1 MQDVLLKLLQDGNT
15 SIPNFLLDN
24 YAKLGMTNNEFLLY
38 LQIKK
43 EQSRGNGFPP
53 MDKLATSL
61 GIDSQTLF
69 ATIQSLQDKKMLEIK
84 QRRNGQGQLTD
95 FYDFSLFYQ
104 KLIALL
110 DGKATQ
116 EVATQTQEKTNS
128 IYDQIQV
135 EFGRALSPIE
145 IETIAQWVDTDH
157 FSPELIRL
165 ALKEAVL
172 NQAYNL
178 KYMDRI
184 LLNWQQRNLTTAA
197 QVENSL
203 KQRPHGEAE
212 NSSKATK
219 NKASNVY
226 IPLIKLTD
234 NQDNK

>member
-1 MQDVLLKLLQDGNT
+1 MQDVLLKLLQDGDT

-24 YAKLGMTNNEFLLY
+24 YAKMGMTNDEFLLY

-43 EQSRGNGFPP
+43 EQARGNGFPP
-53 MDKLATSL
+53 MDKLAASL
-61 GIDSQTLF
+61 GINSQTLF

-84 QRRNGQGQLTD
+84 QRRDGQGQLTD

-110 DGKATQ
+110 DGKAAKVVETKSQ
-116 EVATQTQEKTNS
+116 ADTNN

-135 EFGRALSPIE
+135 EFGRSLSPIE
-145 IETIAQWVDTDH
+145 IETITQWINNDH
-157 FSPELIRL
+157 FAPDLIRL

-203 KQRPHGEAE
+203 KQRPHGETEKHAQ
-212 NSSKATK
+212 NDKTHG
-219 NKASNVY
+219 SNVY
-226 IPLIKLTD
+226 IPLIKLTEHKE
-234 NQDNK
+234 NN

>member
-1 MQDVLLKLLQDGNT
+1 MQDVLLKLLQDGDT

-24 YAKLGMTNNEFLLY
+24 YAKMGMTNDEFLLY

-43 EQSRGNGFPP
+43 EQARGNGFPP
-53 MDKLATSL
+53 MDKLAASL
-61 GIDSQTLF
+61 GINSQTLF

-84 QRRNGQGQLTD
+84 QRRDGQGQLTD
-95 FYDFSLFYQ
+95 FYDFNLFYQ

-110 DGKATQ
+110 DGKAAKVVESKSQ
-116 EVATQTQEKTNS
+116 ADTNN

-145 IETIAQWVDTDH
+145 IETITQWINNDH
-157 FSPELIRL
+157 FAPDLIRL

-203 KQRPHGEAE
+203 KQRPHGETEKHAQ
-212 NSSKATK
+212 NDKTHG
-219 NKASNVY
+219 SNVY
-226 IPLIKLTD
+226 IPLIKLTEHKE
-234 NQDNK
+234 NN

>member
-1 MQDVLLKLLQDGNT
+1 MQDVLLKLLQDGDT

-24 YAKLGMTNNEFLLY
+24 YAKMGMTNDEFLLY

-43 EQSRGNGFPP
+43 EQARGNGFPP
-53 MDKLATSL
+53 MDKLAASL
-61 GIDSQTLF
+61 GINSQTLF

-84 QRRNGQGQLTD
+84 QRRDGQGQLTD

-110 DGKATQ
+110 DGKAAKVVETKSQ
-116 EVATQTQEKTNS
+116 ADTNN

-135 EFGRALSPIE
+135 EFGRSLSPIE
-145 IETIAQWVDTDH
+145 IETITQWINNDH
-157 FSPELIRL
+157 FAPDLIRL

-203 KQRPHGEAE
+203 KQRPHGETEKHAQ
-212 NSSKATK
+212 NDKMHG
-219 NKASNVY
+219 SNVY
-226 IPLIKLTD
+226 IPLIKLTEHKE
-234 NQDNK
+234 NN

>member
-1 MQDVLLKLLQDGNT
+1 MQDVLLKLLQDGDT

-24 YAKLGMTNNEFLLY
+24 YAKMGMTNDEFLLY

-43 EQSRGNGFPP
+43 EQARGNGFPP
-53 MDKLATSL
+53 MDKLAASL
-61 GIDSQTLF
+61 GINSQTLF

-84 QRRNGQGQLTD
+84 QRRDGQGQLTD

-110 DGKATQ
+110 DGKAAKVVESKSQ
-116 EVATQTQEKTNS
+116 ADTNN

-145 IETIAQWVDTDH
+145 IETITQWINNDH
-157 FSPELIRL
+157 FSPDLIRL

-203 KQRPHGEAE
+203 KQRPHGETEKHAQ
-212 NSSKATK
+212 NDKTHG
-219 NKASNVY
+219 SNVY
-226 IPLIKLTD
+226 IPLIKLTEHKE
-234 NQDNK
+234 NN

>member
-1 MQDVLLKLLQDGNT
+1 MQDVLLKLLQDGDT

-24 YAKLGMTNNEFLLY
+24 YAKMGMTNDEFLLY

-43 EQSRGNGFPP
+43 EQARGNGFPP
-53 MDKLATSL
+53 MDKLAASL
-61 GIDSQTLF
+61 GINSQTLF

-84 QRRNGQGQLTD
+84 QRRDGQGQLTD

-110 DGKATQ
+110 DGKAAKVVETKSQ
-116 EVATQTQEKTNS
+116 ADTNN

-145 IETIAQWVDTDH
+145 IETITQWINNDH
-157 FSPELIRL
+157 FAPDLIRL

-203 KQRPHGEAE
+203 KQRPHGETEKHAQ
-212 NSSKATK
+212 NDKTHG
-219 NKASNVY
+219 SNIY
-226 IPLIKLTD
+226 IPLIKLTEHKE
-234 NQDNK
+234 NN

>member
-1 MQDVLLKLLQDGNT
+1 MQDVLLKLLQDGDT
-15 SIPNFLLDN
+15 SIPNFMLDN
-24 YAKLGMTNNEFLLY
+24 YAKMGMTNDEFLLY

-43 EQSRGNGFPP
+43 EQARGNGFPP
-53 MDKLATSL
+53 IDKLAASL
-61 GIDSQTLF
+61 GINSQTLF

-84 QRRNGQGQLTD
+84 QRRDGQGQLTD

-110 DGKATQ
+110 DGKGAKVVETKSQ
-116 EVATQTQEKTNS
+116 ADTNN

-135 EFGRALSPIE
+135 EFGRSLSPIE
-145 IETIAQWVDTDH
+145 IETITQWINNDH
-157 FSPELIRL
+157 FAPDLIRL

-203 KQRPHGEAE
+203 KQRPHGETEKHAQ
-212 NSSKATK
+212 NDKMHG
-219 NKASNVY
+219 SNVY
-226 IPLIKLTD
+226 IPLIKLTEHKE
-234 NQDNK
+234 NN

>member
-1 MQDVLLKLLQDGNT
+1 MQDVLLKLLQDGDT

-24 YAKLGMTNNEFLLY
+24 YAKMGMTNDEFLLY

-43 EQSRGNGFPP
+43 EQARGNGFPP
-53 MDKLATSL
+53 MDKLAASL
-61 GIDSQTLF
+61 GINSQTLF

-84 QRRNGQGQLTD
+84 QRRDGQGQLTD

-110 DGKATQ
+110 DGKAAKVVETKSQ
-116 EVATQTQEKTNS
+116 ADTNN

-145 IETIAQWVDTDH
+145 IETITQWINNDH
-157 FSPELIRL
+157 FAPDLIRL

-203 KQRPHGEAE
+203 KQRPHGETEKHAQ
-212 NSSKATK
+212 NDKTHG
-219 NKASNVY
+219 SNVY
-226 IPLIKLTD
+226 IPLIKLTEHKE
-234 NQDNK
+234 NN

>member
-1 MQDVLLKLLQDGNT
+1 
-15 SIPNFLLDN
+15 
-24 YAKLGMTNNEFLLY
+24 MTNNEFLLY

-84 QRRNGQGQLTD
+84 QRRDGQGQLTD